1 MTKTNL
7 LLALLALILIS
18 ACHTTRRKH
27 RKSLSRLYFELKD
40 SLAGASVRY
49 MKDSVKVIFPEDV
62 MFPFNSAEIIADFK
76 PQLNR
81 FSKTLNRYVETD
93 ILITGFTDNTGEQS
107 FNLDLS
113 KQRAESVKTYM
124 LSKSI
129 LPQRLKTWGLGEKNP
144 IYPNNTPEGRAKN
157 RRVEFVILYADQ

>member
-1 MTKTNL
+1 M
-7 LLALLALILIS
+7 
-18 ACHTTRRKH
+18 
-27 RKSLSRLYFELKD
+27 SRLYFELKD

-124 LSKSI
+124 LTKSTFKNLGIGRKKSDLSEQYFRRSCQKSKS
-129 LPQRLKTWGLGEKNP
+129 
-144 IYPNNTPEGRAKN
+144 
-157 RRVEFVILYADQ
+157 

>member
-1 MTKTNL
+1 
-7 LLALLALILIS
+7 
-18 ACHTTRRKH
+18 
-27 RKSLSRLYFELKD
+27 
-40 SLAGASVRY
+40 

-124 LSKSI
+124 LTKSI
-129 LPQRLKTWGLGEKNP
+129 LPQRLKRSCQKS
-144 IYPNNTPEGRAKN
+144 KS
-157 RRVEFVILYADQ
+157 